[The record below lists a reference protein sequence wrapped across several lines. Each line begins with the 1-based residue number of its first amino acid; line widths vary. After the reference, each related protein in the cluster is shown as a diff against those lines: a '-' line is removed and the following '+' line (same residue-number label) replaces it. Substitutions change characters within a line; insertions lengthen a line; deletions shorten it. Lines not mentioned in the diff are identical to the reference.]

1 MGKLI
6 VGASPADRCWLR
18 KDVSHPRSSRHQNL
32 LSCFLFRGEKKLNC
46 KTTHQHTLFLSLP
59 LSQASTHTHAP
70 KCTHARTHTH
80 ARAHVRSHSPAL
92 SSPPPVLQ
100 PQYLPLLPKL
110 LETTFPLPVLLFSF
124 GTNLSS
130 RDRKLS
136 NPWRL
141 HSHSK
146 AFKTIPVLKT

>member
-1 MGKLI
+1 MLAPK
-6 VGASPADRCWLR
+6 RCIT
-18 KDVSHPRSSRHQNL
+18 SSQQP
-32 LSCFLFRGEKKLNC
+32 SSKPTFLFLVPRGKKAKLQN
-46 KTTHQHTLFLSLP
+46 HPPAYSLSLASS
-59 LSQASTHTHAP
+59 LSGKHAHTRTHA
-70 KCTHARTHTH
+70 HARTHTH
-80 ARAHVRSHSPAL
+80 ARVHVRSHSPAL

-146 AFKTIPVLKT
+146 AFKTIPFLKT